1 MQGCRLLILILA
13 SGLASGCQLGRT
25 MFQMDSNSRTPFFG
39 FDLLGQNESPKEQDV
54 RASSVADLRNG
65 PKNVNVQT
73 VAETTPPKKKASL
86 LEKLSLKRTP
96 ERIPLQLAESEGELP
111 TGPKDEF
118 Q

>member
-25 MFQMDSNSRTPFFG
+25 MFQMDSNSRTPFLG
-39 FDLLGQNESPKEQDV
+39 FDLLGQNESKEQDV

-65 PKNVNVQT
+65 PTNVNVQT
-73 VAETTPPKKKASL
+73 VSETTPPKKKTSL
-86 LEKLSLKRTP
+86 LEKLNLKRTP